1 MTRISVQTDSREGG
15 LPDVKEIRRWVRA
28 ALGSSG
34 SGASLTVR
42 IADLE
47 ECQELNRR
55 WRECNKATNVLAF
68 PSGEVDAKGHTYLGD
83 IVICAPVVHTEARAQ
98 GKEAPVHPFEEA
110 GTGEGAGEEVESGR
124 EGGGEVER
132 DEPEVGE
139 NGATDLEVGAR
150 ERVLIGRSKGWRE
163 PAVEAEDREIR
174 TLAGLGIA
182 NPYILER

>member
-98 GKEAPVHPFEEA
+98 GKQPQDHIAHLVIH
-110 GTGEGAGEEVESGR
+110 GVLHLVGY
-124 EGGGEVER
+124 
-132 DEPEVGE
+132 DHQEPE
-139 NGATDLEVGAR
+139 AA
-150 ERVLIGRSKGWRE
+150 
-163 PAVEAEDREIR
+163 AVMEDREIR